1 MPKIPNYVS
10 EVGVPL
16 VDQPRISGALLAAP
30 YEALRTGAQGIETGA
45 SVALGHV
52 QAIEDEKKR
61 QAQANDT
68 LGLFLGATNDIEQ
81 AQTDLRFG
89 KRDPES
95 GELIDAP
102 ATSRD
107 YVTRF
112 QTRLKEITNDTLR
125 KTTDPGVAQSLQ
137 RMLARS
143 AIERTIHARHF
154 ATSLFVDEQKAE
166 ADEYE
171 RESLR
176 LASSASD
183 PTDAQRYA
191 NIFRTYLDT
200 KGGVFG
206 NVDIGQRRERFERDL
221 AMSEGNRE
229 IDVTGTYE
237 RENYQNRLDPAR
249 LDALDRRAESV

>member
-1 MPKIPNYVS
+1 MPKIPAYVS
-10 EVGVPL
+10 EIGVPL
-16 VDQPRISGALLAAP
+16 PDQPRISGSVLAAP
-30 YEALRTGAQGIETGA
+30 YEALRTGAQGVESGA
-45 SVALGHV
+45 SLAYGHTL
-52 QAIEDEKKR
+52 AIEDEKKR
-61 QAQANDT
+61 QAQTNDS

-81 AQTDLRFG
+81 AEADLRLG
-89 KRDPES
+89 KRDPDT
-95 GELIDAP
+95 GELVDAP

-112 QTRLKEITNDTLR
+112 QVRLKEITDDTLK

-137 RMLARS
+137 RMLQRS

-176 LASSASD
+176 LASSATD

-221 AMSEGNRE
+221 AMS
-229 IDVTGTYE
+229 
-237 RENYQNRLDPAR
+237 
-249 LDALDRRAESV
+249 

>member
-1 MPKIPNYVS
+1 MPKIPSYVS

-16 VDQPRISGALLAAP
+16 VEQPRISGSVLAAP
-30 YEALRTGAQGIETGA
+30 YEALRTGAQGVETGA

-81 AQTDLRFG
+81 AESDLRLG

-112 QTRLKEITNDTLR
+112 QTRLKEITNNTLR
-125 KTTDPGVAQSLQ
+125 KTTDPRIAQSVQ
-137 RMLARS
+137 GMLSRNAFG
-143 AIERTIHARHF
+143 RTI
-154 ATSLFVDEQKAE
+154 
-166 ADEYE
+166 
-171 RESLR
+171 
-176 LASSASD
+176 
-183 PTDAQRYA
+183 
-191 NIFRTYLDT
+191 
-200 KGGVFG
+200 
-206 NVDIGQRRERFERDL
+206 
-221 AMSEGNRE
+221 
-229 IDVTGTYE
+229 
-237 RENYQNRLDPAR
+237 
-249 LDALDRRAESV
+249 